1 MSTAIP
7 EGFVPNPAL
16 PPARL
21 GRVSRRTLA
30 ALIEAVIPPSPRP
43 EGVVDRIVT
52 FICGF
57 IPYFPP
63 MNRLLFPVGLWL
75 FEYGTRL
82 FGFSLRRF
90 SSLSAERRVAYLHAW
105 QHSGMSLR
113 RQLLKGLKAAVL
125 MAYYDQPEVKAH
137 IGYDPDPYV
146 DRLVDARR
154 ASMAARGL
162 PIVVEPHDTAGA
174 GQSAPVPLSTPE
186 ADADDARAAGGS
198 R

>member
-7 EGFVPNPAL
+7 EGFAPNPAL

-21 GRVSRRTLA
+21 GAVSRRTLA
-30 ALIEAVIPPSPRP
+30 ALVEAVIPPEPRP
-43 EGVVDRIVT
+43 EGVIERIVA
-52 FICGF
+52 FVCGF

-63 MNRLLFPVGLWL
+63 MTRFLFPVGLWL

-146 DRLVDARR
+146 DALVAERR
-154 ASMAARGL
+154 ERMAARGL
-162 PIVVEPHDTAGA
+162 PIVEEPHDIVLVGKSPPVPFTPPEAGA
-174 GQSAPVPLSTPE
+174 PP
-186 ADADDARAAGGS
+186 RAAGGS